1 WRRFKPRPEVHWEE
15 RDMPRYPAMRSAL
28 AWDLANLAAEGASR
42 IGLPS
47 VRVRYEDLVDD
58 PRRALRR
65 IVDALDLGPADLA
78 FVSGRSAT
86 VHPAHTV
93 AGNPMRFEQGTLH
106 LRLDD
111 EWRTRMP
118 LASLRLVTALTRPL
132 LSRYGYDVS
141 PVTPD

>member
-1 WRRFKPRPEVHWEE
+1 
-15 RDMPRYPAMRSAL
+15 
-28 AWDLANLAAEGASR
+28 
-42 IGLPS
+42 
-47 VRVRYEDLVDD
+47 EDLVDD

-141 PVTPD
+141 PVTPDRAGPTPREMVSTLRRAVAHRSDPVPYGRASADLTLRYLRSVGVPTEG